1 MECRVPYPFFW
12 SGGEAC
18 DRRGDVGA
26 GAVAGRTLAGLGVDA
41 S

>member
-18 DRRGDVGA
+18 DRLGDVGA
-26 GAVAGRTLAGLGVDA
+26 GAGRTLAGLGVDA